1 MFQRTKETS
10 WKPQEENVH
19 FLDIVNILRN
29 LEYIFLVKKKVK
41 ISRDVTF
48 DEDVSL
54 GKERDLTPPPPLEKN
69 DDMDIL
75 DGPFVT
81 KSEIN
86 IVNDPMDSLYPPQYD
101 PPTRKRPLW
110 LQDILQDDER

>member
-1 MFQRTKETS
+1 LEATGRKCTFFGYCEHSKE
-10 WKPQEENVH
+10 
-19 FLDIVNILRN
+19 FRI
-29 LEYIFLVKKKVK
+29 YIPSQKKVK